1 VRYASLTISC
11 TFWVKIINTPFL
23 DSCLINDA
31 FLYRSFS
38 SNGILYFRYC
48 SKVVDHFATLHNML
62 QKLTSSNIAY
72 LPVWNT
78 KVRTMI
84 VKIVK
89 DLWQC
94 LHKTLDIWTVELEH
108 HYVWMFGSVLAQLL
122 EVALLEVNDL
132 LHHYVLY
139 THWMFELISDSI
151 YCGLIRMMILSK
163 RKNLNWKDKELM
175 HLGMRII

>member
-72 LPVWNT
+72 LPVWNS

-89 DLWQC
+89 DLGQC
-94 LHKTLDIWTVELEH
+94 LHKTLDILTVELEH
-108 HYVWMFGSVLAQLL
+108 HYVLMFGWCSSSTVGGQRPVTPLCSLHTLDVWTYFWLNLL
-122 EVALLEVNDL
+122 WVD
-132 LHHYVLY
+132 
-139 THWMFELISDSI
+139 
-151 YCGLIRMMILSK
+151 
-163 RKNLNWKDKELM
+163 
-175 HLGMRII
+175 